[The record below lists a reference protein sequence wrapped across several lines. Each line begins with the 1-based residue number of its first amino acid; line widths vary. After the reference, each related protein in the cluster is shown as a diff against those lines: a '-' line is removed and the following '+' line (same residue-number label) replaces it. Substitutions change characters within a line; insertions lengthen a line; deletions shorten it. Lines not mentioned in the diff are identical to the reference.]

1 MTLCMTTQNS
11 DTWKNDILH
20 YKTKSNTAS
29 FIIMAINIV
38 TFSTTT
44 LNIIANIMDII
55 RTFSRT

>member
-1 MTLCMTTQNS
+1 MTTQNS

-20 YKTKSNTAS
+20 YKAKSNTAS
-29 FIIMAINIV
+29 FIIMAKNVV

-44 LNIIANIMDII
+44 LNIIANIMEGI